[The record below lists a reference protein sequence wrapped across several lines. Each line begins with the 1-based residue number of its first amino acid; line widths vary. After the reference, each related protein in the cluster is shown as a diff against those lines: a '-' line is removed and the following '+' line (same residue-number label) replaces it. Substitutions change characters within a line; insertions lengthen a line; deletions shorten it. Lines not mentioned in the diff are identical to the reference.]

1 MEDYMR
7 NDPDRVM
14 RPGEIAE
21 FLSVCTRTVQR
32 MFADGTL
39 PRIKLGRRACGARRA
54 AVVALV
60 NGGDD
65 AAR

>member
-1 MEDYMR
+1 MHEDMR
-7 NDPDRVM
+7 NDPERVM
-14 RPGEIAE
+14 RPAEIAE
-21 FLSVCTRTVQR
+21 FLGICIRGVQR
-32 MFADGTL
+32 KFADGTL

-54 AVVALV
+54 DVIALV